1 MQPRETYTKKTLF
14 LSQAPNF
21 NFELNA
27 EQILEKAL
35 DAGLVTKIGDD
46 LYEGF
51 VTKIGDDLYELMD
64 ITVNNFF
71 ATPETMEQLNNWIK
85 ATNDPAVVTAAMMM
99 QNFIAANYTL
109 TPKKSGE
116 SK

>member
-1 MQPRETYTKKTLF
+1 MTT
-14 LSQAPNF
+14 QAN
-21 NFELNA
+21 E
-27 EQILEKAL
+27 IL
-35 DAGLVTKIGDD
+35 DYCGN
-46 LYEGF
+46 
-51 VTKIGDDLYELMD
+51 
-64 ITVNNFF
+64 VNNFF

>member
-1 MQPRETYTKKTLF
+1 MHKLKLARSK
-14 LSQAPNF
+14 
-21 NFELNA
+21 
-27 EQILEKAL
+27 
-35 DAGLVTKIGDD
+35 
-46 LYEGF
+46 
-51 VTKIGDDLYELMD
+51 LMD

-71 ATPETMEQLNNWIK
+71 GTPETAEDLSNWLK
-85 ATNDPAVVTAAMMM
+85 AANDPAVVTAAMMM

>member
-1 MQPRETYTKKTLF
+1 
-14 LSQAPNF
+14 
-21 NFELNA
+21 
-27 EQILEKAL
+27 
-35 DAGLVTKIGDD
+35 
-46 LYEGF
+46 
-51 VTKIGDDLYELMD
+51 MD

-71 ATPETMEQLNNWIK
+71 GTPETAEDLSNWLK
-85 ATNDPAVVTAAMMM
+85 AANDPAVVTAAMMM

>member
-1 MQPRETYTKKTLF
+1 ME
-14 LSQAPNF
+14 
-21 NFELNA
+21 
-27 EQILEKAL
+27 
-35 DAGLVTKIGDD
+35 
-46 LYEGF
+46 
-51 VTKIGDDLYELMD
+51 
-64 ITVNNFF
+64 ITANNFF

-85 ATNDPAVVTAAMMM
+85 AANDPAVVTAAMMM